1 MATNSEATTP
11 MSSMPLQLSGF
22 LSGNTIQ
29 VEGDTGNLQFS
40 LKFDIHHNKCL
51 PSNDTH
57 FPFPSLSS
65 PENDMFCQNSS
76 SSPYQTP
83 QSTRQTEN
91 DILDLETLTLAKE
104 NHGVEEIEEPE
115 SETTKRGTVLTR
127 LKTGAI
133 SQVKY
138 FFPRISREKCRDSR
152 SCRMMRRKGKKR
164 ERERERGDEL
174 LDKLLQRRCCPVK
187 PCNSYVFFV
196 MARWG
201 SVKSSSSSFVEASK
215 RLSQMWCKLP
225 RKHKKIYEDIAVKD
239 SARYK
244 RQCML
249 LNCKDHDLS
258 ADQSSSVDELHQ
270 ALNESRQIA

>member
-22 LSGNTIQ
+22 LNGNTIQ
-29 VEGDTGNLQFS
+29 VDGDTGNLHFS
-40 LKFDIHHNKCL
+40 LKFDIHHQKCL
-51 PSNDTH
+51 PNNDTH

-83 QSTRQTEN
+83 QTEN
-91 DILDLETLTLAKE
+91 DILDLETLTLEKEKEKE
-104 NHGVEEIEEPE
+104 NHGVEEIEEPDN
-115 SETTKRGTVLTR
+115 ETSKRGTVLTR

-138 FFPRISREKCRDSR
+138 FSPRISREKCRDSR
-152 SCRMMRRKGKKR
+152 SCRTMRRKRKKR
-164 ERERERGDEL
+164 ERERGDKL

-201 SVKSSSSSFVEASK
+201 SVKSSSSSFGEASK

-244 RQCML
+244 RQCVL

-258 ADQSSSVDELHQ
+258 ADQNSSVNELQQ
-270 ALNESRQIA
+270 ALNGSTQNA